1 MLQIDDIVSIQH
13 LVEQLPMDQQ
23 TFKNRKGVDVFWAE
37 MAACDHCVQIYE
49 SDPVFLDALE
59 GFVAA
64 GLAQGDACVL
74 IATESH
80 LQSLADRL
88 RRAGIDLPAA
98 MARDQLIALDAHT
111 SLATFMRDGW
121 PDEALFQSFV
131 TTLLHR
137 VRPRYPKVRAFG
149 EMVALMWANGDH
161 DATIELEHHWARLCK
176 SEAFSLF
183 CAYPR
188 AGFTQNAEQSMMDV
202 HLAHSIVFN
211 EA

>member
-1 MLQIDDIVSIQH
+1 MLRIDDIVSIQH
-13 LVEQLPMDQQ
+13 FDESLQMDQL

-49 SDPVFLDALE
+49 NEPVFLDALE

-64 GLAQGDACVL
+64 GLGQGEACLL
-74 IATESH
+74 IATEPH
-80 LQSLADRL
+80 LHALSDRL
-88 RRAGIDLPAA
+88 IRSGIDLPAA
-98 MARDQLIALDAHT
+98 RASDQFIALDAHA

-121 PDEALFQSFV
+121 PDEALFRSFV
-131 TTLLHR
+131 LTLLHR

-149 EMVALMWANGDH
+149 EMVALMWANGEH

-202 HLAHSIVFN
+202 HLAHSVVFN
-211 EA
+211 AA